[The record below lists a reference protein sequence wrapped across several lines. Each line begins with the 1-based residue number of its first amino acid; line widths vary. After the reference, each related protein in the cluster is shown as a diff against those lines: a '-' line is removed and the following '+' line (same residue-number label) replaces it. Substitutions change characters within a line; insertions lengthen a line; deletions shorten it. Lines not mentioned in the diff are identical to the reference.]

1 MGSVTPRNF
10 EYNLLSGFVEEA
22 LSLLGQECQLY
33 ITRDSIDET
42 TSKAI
47 VGSAIV
53 GKAIVDKVM
62 RNITTSSAIVGEA
75 IVGQAIVDK
84 VIVDVPSLEET
95 KSDSILYY
103 EEPFNSFILF
113 EDDLKDVKLN
123 KSYWDK
129 ETDLDLIAYVSL
141 SDLFTLTKNSIVK
154 VTPSFYNKCS
164 TWLVTDIFGQ
174 VNSTYARVRLVP
186 YRESLRTSTDENKD
200 ISTTYESGGVI
211 YRKGYLKR

>member
-33 ITRDSIDET
+33 ITRDSIDES
-42 TSKAI
+42 TSK
-47 VGSAIV
+47 
-53 GKAIVDKVM
+53 
-62 RNITTSSAIVGEA
+62 AIVGEA

>member
-33 ITRDSIDET
+33 ITRDNIEET
-42 TSKAI
+42 TSNAI

-53 GKAIVDKVM
+53 GKAI
-62 RNITTSSAIVGEA
+62 I
-75 IVGQAIVDK
+75 DK
-84 VIVDVPSLEET
+84 VIVDVPNLEET

-141 SDLFTLTKNSIVK
+141 SDLFTLTKNCIVK
-154 VTPSFYNKCS
+154 VTPNFYNKCS

-200 ISTTYESGGVI
+200 ISITYESGGVI